1 LQQGLD
7 RVNHV
12 GLVGEIDFCAHG
24 FLRAE
29 RDYQGKTRSKRPRE
43 KVDNGAWFVS
53 SASMTKLT
61 LSQLTSLLFKACDE
75 LRGNM
80 DASEYKEYIFGV
92 LFLKRCSD
100 LFDQQREKLT
110 ASLRARGLGGERLE
124 ALLESRDQ
132 YTFYVPSQSRW
143 ERIRHLKEDV
153 GNALNSALGELERH
167 NKDQLED
174 VLEHINFNRKIGQR
188 TLSDDTLVDF
198 IQVFENIPLRDENFE
213 FPDLLGAA
221 YEYLIKYFADSAGKK
236 AGEFYTPADVVRT
249 MVEIV
254 DPQPGMSIYDP
265 TVGSG
270 GMLIQSRDYV
280 RDNGGDP
287 NNLSLSGQE
296 SQGTTWSIC
305 RMNMIL
311 HDIQSAD
318 IRQENTLAKP
328 QHRAEDGEL
337 TRFDRV
343 LANPPFSQ
351 SYSAKDME
359 FKGRFVKWMP
369 EKGKKADLMFVQH
382 MLAVLK
388 SNGRMATIMP
398 HGVLFRGGEEKE
410 AREHFIRQGWLDAVI
425 GLPPSLFYGTGIP
438 ACILVMNKDHADT
451 RKDVLFI
458 NADREYRE
466 GKAQNFLRP
475 EDMAKIVDVYRR
487 RQDAPGY
494 ARVVPIA
501 EIETEEFNCNIRRY
515 VDNAPPPEPQ
525 DVRAHIHGGVPVAEV
540 DALEPFWRNYLGLR
554 DGLFAK
560 RSGDAAYCDF
570 APTIAKRR
578 DIADLVKAHHGVLAA
593 HEDFMSRL
601 AAWWCTVEPMMQILA
616 SGNGQADNVYALR
629 RALMESIAESFAEE
643 TLLNPFQIR
652 GAMARYVDGLKTDF
666 KSVAASGWGA
676 ELIPDDEI
684 LQSEF
689 PALLQELDAKRARI
703 DKVQTLFAAADEES
717 YEDEDETGVLSSEV
731 TASLKAEDKALK
743 VKIKALIKEAK
754 ETAKAIKTHIDR
766 RDDWPGGWTKRDFGI
781 GGTQSVPDLDGAR
794 RTLAIAKEVQAEPF
808 LLAPISKLIDEGDDI
823 SSRLFDICSRLARHK
838 ALEDETR
845 VLKAELRAAE
855 KKREELVAA
864 ARSKITR
871 DGARNQILSRF
882 RGTLFATY
890 SAYLDANRRAVAGSI
905 ENLHDKYAVTILNM
919 EEKRSTAMKELDLYL
934 KGLGY
939 V

>member
-1 LQQGLD
+1 M
-7 RVNHV
+7 
-12 GLVGEIDFCAHG
+12 A
-24 FLRAE
+24 
-29 RDYQGKTRSKRPRE
+29 
-43 KVDNGAWFVS
+43 
-53 SASMTKLT
+53 KLT

-110 ASLRARGLGGERLE
+110 ASLRARGLDGERLRD
-124 ALLESRDQ
+124 LLESRDQ
-132 YTFYVPSQSRW
+132 YTFYVPLESRW
-143 ERIRHLKEDV
+143 ATIRHLKVDV
-153 GNALNSALGELERH
+153 GNGLNSALGELERH

-198 IQVFENIPLRDENFE
+198 IQVFEKIPLRDENFE

-254 DPQPGMSIYDP
+254 DPQPGVSIYDP

-287 NNLSLSGQE
+287 NNLSLAGQE

-318 IRQENTLAKP
+318 IRQEDTLAKP
-328 QHRAEDGEL
+328 QHRADDGEL

-351 SYSAKDME
+351 NYSAKDME

-388 SNGRMATIMP
+388 DNGRLATVMP
-398 HGVLFRGGEEKE
+398 HGVLFRGGEERD
-410 AREHFIRQGWLDAVI
+410 AREHFIRAGWLDAVI

-438 ACILVMNKDHADT
+438 ACILVMNKERARE

-475 EDMAKIVDVYRR
+475 EDMSKIVDVYRR
-487 RQDAPGY
+487 RQDVPGY
-494 ARVVPIA
+494 ARLVPVA
-501 EIETEEFNCNIRRY
+501 EIEAEEFNCNIRRY

-540 DALEPFWRNYLGLR
+540 DALERFWRNYDGLR
-554 DGLFAK
+554 EGCFTP
-560 RSGDAAYCDF
+560 RSGVTTYCDF
-570 APTIAKRR
+570 APIIGTRR
-578 DIADLVKAHHGVLAA
+578 DIAELVKAHPGVLTA
-593 HEDFMSRL
+593 HQKFMNQL
-601 AAWWCTVEPMMQILA
+601 AAWWQATEPVIAQLA
-616 SGNGQADNVYALR
+616 PADAAAGGRGGNVYALR
-629 RALMESIAESFAEE
+629 RALVTDIDAVFAGQ

-652 GAMARYVDGLKTDF
+652 GAMARYVDGLKTDL

-684 LQSEF
+684 LRSEF
-689 PALLQELDAKRARI
+689 PELIEELAAKRARI
-703 DKVQTLFAAADEES
+703 DEVQALFAAADEEG
-717 YEDEDETGVLSSEV
+717 YEDEDDSGVLASAEV
-731 TASLKAEDKALK
+731 RRLKDLIKTQGAELKALVRA
-743 VKIKALIKEAK
+743 AQGA
-754 ETAKAIKTHIDR
+754 A
-766 RDDWPGGWTKRDFGI
+766 
-781 GGTQSVPDLDGAR
+781 PDLVAEIGLPKGAAKLGKLGDPDIVAVR
-794 RTLAIAKEVQAEPF
+794 RLAAAAGKAGSTSPFAAPVLALAQQGQAMVEA
-808 LLAPISKLIDEGDDI
+808 LAATE
-823 SSRLFDICSRLARHK
+823 FRLARHK
-838 ALEDETR
+838 NLEDEAKA
-845 VLKAELRAAE
+845 LKAELRAAE

-864 ARSKITR
+864 AREKITP
-871 DGARNQILSRF
+871 DVARSQILARF
-882 RGTLFATY
+882 RNTLFETY
-890 SAYLDANRRAVAGSI
+890 RAYLDAERRMVTASV
-905 ENLHDKYAVTILNM
+905 EKLHDKYAVTVRDV
-919 EEKRSTAMKELDLYL
+919 EEKRRRAAIELSRHL
-934 KGLGY
+934 KALGY